1 MSEEVAL
8 GQVTVA
14 DLQPGDRVR
23 IDGQCFSVI
32 RAEQYREVTLLMAG
46 CTLSAQYEFPLTQP
60 VELLSADQDD
70 DDAIREAL
78 YESTSEVER

>member
-23 IDGQCFSVI
+23 IFG
-32 RAEQYREVTLLMAG
+32 EVRTVSGATAKRTVWWEPPHGG
-46 CTLSAQYEFPLTQP
+46 CTELRLTQP

-78 YESTSEVER
+78 YESTSEVEL

>member
-23 IDGQCFSVI
+23 IDGVVRTVL
-32 RAEQYREVTLLMAG
+32 RAQRKRWLRFTDYVDADDYEVL
-46 CTLSAQYEFPLTQP
+46 PLTQP

-78 YESTSEVER
+78 YESTAEVER

>member
-14 DLQPGDRVR
+14 DLQPGDRIRIGEVEVR
-23 IDGQCFSVI
+23 VVAAA
-32 RAEQYREVTLLMAG
+32 RTRLVEVDSPGNLTVTWDL
-46 CTLSAQYEFPLTQP
+46 PLTMP

-78 YESTSEVER
+78 YESTAEVER

>member
-14 DLQPGDRVR
+14 DLQPGDRIR
-23 IDGQCFSVI
+23 WHDGDVLTI
-32 RAEQYREVTLLMAG
+32 TEADRYRWLTVKEHPRSRF
-46 CTLSAQYEFPLTQP
+46 CWPLTQP

-70 DDAIREAL
+70 DDAVREAL
-78 YESTSEVER
+78 HELTSEADR

>member
-14 DLQPGDRVR
+14 DLQPGDRIRVR
-23 IDGQCFSVI
+23 GGHVLTVTWACPT
-32 RAEQYREVTLLMAG
+32 REVEVKEFSGSTFVWPLLMD
-46 CTLSAQYEFPLTQP
+46 

-78 YESTSEVER
+78 YESTAEVER

>member
-23 IDGQCFSVI
+23 IDGVVRTVL
-32 RAEQYREVTLLMAG
+32 RAQRKRWLRFTDYVDADDYEVL
-46 CTLSAQYEFPLTQP
+46 PLTQP

-78 YESTSEVER
+78 YESTSEVEQ

>member
-23 IDGQCFSVI
+23 IDGVVRTVL
-32 RAEQYREVTLLMAG
+32 RAQRKRWLRFTDYVDADDYEVL
-46 CTLSAQYEFPLTQP
+46 PLTQP

>member
-23 IDGQCFSVI
+23 IDGVVRTVL
-32 RAEQYREVTLLMAG
+32 RAQRKRWLRFTDYVDADDYEVL
-46 CTLSAQYEFPLTQP
+46 PLTQP

-78 YESTSEVER
+78 YESTSEVEL

>member
-14 DLQPGDRVR
+14 DLQPGDQIR
-23 IDGQCFSVI
+23 IDGVVRTVGLAQRSRWVI
-32 RAEQYREVTLLMAG
+32 WRGDAPARYWL
-46 CTLSAQYEFPLTQP
+46 PLTQP